1 MAHFINDDSLLI
13 PTFLSLLSLVW
24 LPASPPPPPPPPPR
38 KHMDRTT
45 MDNTIV
51 LSLSL
56 SLLTAE
62 CRSQKAGCEH
72 GPISPPPLFHPRLRA
87 VNKPRQSAIP
97 RADCERANST
107 NVRQQ
112 EHDGGMWSATWEVSH
127 SGRHVPWEDVN
138 EGNRSANAERSE

>member
-1 MAHFINDDSLLI
+1 MMIPLFLLPVPKSPFSCPFSFWFDSPRHPHPHLANVWTGKLLMT
-13 PTFLSLLSLVW
+13 PLF
-24 LPASPPPPPPPPPR
+24 
-38 KHMDRTT
+38 
-45 MDNTIV
+45 
-51 LSLSL
+51 SLSL
-56 SLLTAE
+56 SLLTAK
-62 CRSQKAGCEH
+62 CRSQEAGCEH
-72 GPISPPPLFHPRLRA
+72 GPISPPSLFHSRLCA

-107 NVRQQ
+107 DVRQQ